1 MTRPFSIFVVIMCAV
16 MLGVTSCKNP
26 VKDVFAKNWVSMDE
40 TDRKNLET
48 YFNDQGYDETD
59 VYWELCAEEGADTA
73 GRINPWAAAPAVSK
87 KVKVSVYVDN
97 SSSMKGYYNSSK
109 SAAVIE
115 VLSGIQQYFS
125 SEDDDIQGYYVDKGH
140 DYVGYAL
147 DSLVADLTMKKLRNY
162 DDSYQL
168 DKIIGRMI
176 DDYKSNVN
184 ESVISFLITDGIPS
198 GTNEEIN
205 STRPER
211 NFSII
216 SAAALQQRIASKFVG
231 VQGMAVSVYQFI
243 SGFDGKY
250 WYYDNSNEPK
260 HIENRPFYVVVLG
273 DRRKVSEL
281 AKKEAEGLNLFKAKE
296 KVHFG
301 GVDASKI
308 FMNHT
313 EITSDDFDDD
323 GEADMNIDIIVEGL
337 PYFARD
343 EKFLKK
349 NATLKINGKNVD
361 NWNVQNGRM
370 ISFKL
375 EVEQDERYKI
385 EIRIL
390 NSTPSWV
397 EERTCY
403 DDKDKKMSDLEF
415 NSKTFNFKYLVE
427 GLKEGVTGMKG
438 AVVLYENTFEINTN
452 SED

>member
-323 GEADMNIDIIVEGL
+323 GEADMNIDIIFEGL

-397 EERTCY
+397 EECTCY

-415 NSKTFNFKYLVE
+415 NSKTFNFKYLIE